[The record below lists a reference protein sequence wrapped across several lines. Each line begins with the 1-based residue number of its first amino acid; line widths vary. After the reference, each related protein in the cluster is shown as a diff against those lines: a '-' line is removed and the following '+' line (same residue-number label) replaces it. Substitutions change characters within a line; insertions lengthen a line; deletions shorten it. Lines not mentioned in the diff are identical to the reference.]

1 MQWYEV
7 GTKTFSVSVSGG
19 QPPVPPTPP
28 TTNTTMML
36 LGAGVLLAM
45 ALSKK

>member
-19 QPPVPPTPP
+19 QPPTPP

>member
-1 MQWYEV
+1 MTWRKV
-7 GTKTFSVSVSGG
+7 DSKTLSVTIKEQVK
-19 QPPVPPTPP
+19 P